1 MMRFALRTGRFHPLP
16 GASCRCAC
24 MAMASAASILSKLR
38 SRRPFQ
44 QARAA
49 VGLVNLFA
57 AHAGAV
63 PLNLE
68 TLYQQELTLTGT
80 YSSSPKE
87 LRLALGLLA
96 SGAVRVNDL
105 ISHRLPLSRFSEGV
119 TLMRERAA
127 LKVYFQ
133 IAVG

>member
-1 MMRFALRTGRFHPLP
+1 
-16 GASCRCAC
+16 

-38 SRRPFQ
+38 SRRLFQ

-80 YSSSPKE
+80 YSSSPDE
-87 LRLALGLLA
+87 LRLDLLA
-96 SGAVRVNDL
+96 NRAVRVNNL

-119 TLMRERAA
+119 GLVCERAA

-133 IAVG
+133 IAGE